1 MMWSWEKKE
10 KDIDHTVNKIEA
22 KVDELIAERDFLKAR
37 LDKFNKA
44 LTDEP
49 FALDFEVV
57 KVFSI
62 ERNIHNDEP
71 CTIIGYLGENQNML
85 EWYWYCSTRRHK
97 ELVEAFENFKI
108 VRDIRVYNKE

>member
-10 KDIDHTVNKIEA
+10 KDIDQAVNKIEA
-22 KVDELIAERDFLKAR
+22 KVDELIAERDALKKQ
-37 LDKFNKA
+37 LEDMTK
-44 LTDEP
+44 LLSDEP

-71 CTIIGYLGENQNML
+71 CTIIGYLGENQNMV
-85 EWYWYCSTRRHK
+85 EWYWYCSSRRHK

>member
-1 MMWSWEKKE
+1 MWSWEKKD
-10 KDIDHTVNKIEA
+10 KGIDRTINKIEV
-22 KVDELIAERDFLKAR
+22 KIDELIAERDDLKTQ
-37 LDKFNKA
+37 LDAMKKS
-44 LTDEP
+44 LSDES

-62 ERNIHNDEP
+62 ERNIHDGEP
-71 CTIIGYLGENQNML
+71 CTIIGYLGENQNMI
-85 EWYWYCSTRRHK
+85 EWYWYCSARRHK

>member
-1 MMWSWEKKE
+1 MWSWEKKD
-10 KDIDHTVNKIEA
+10 KGIDRTINKIEV
-22 KVDELIAERDFLKAR
+22 KIDELIAERDDLKTQ
-37 LDKFNKA
+37 LDAMKKS
-44 LTDEP
+44 LSDEP

-62 ERNIHNDEP
+62 ERNIHDGEP
-71 CTIIGYLGENQNML
+71 CTIIGYLGENQNMI
-85 EWYWYCSTRRHK
+85 EWYWYCSARRHK